1 MYLMRIFGI
10 ILLVVLLGC
19 TNANDNKSGTSD
31 PKNMDSLVTMRE
43 KDYLSDTTNVEFK
56 KNYVDALLKRGNQKL
71 KDFDMTIAFRDA
83 ATAFRLDS
91 VNFDVRMLYADALS
105 NKYPRSREDIMAAR
119 RHYDYL
125 TQKNSKSTKAIVGLG
140 STFNLEHESD
150 FEKAISYADKALKI
164 DKRYMDAYILKGST
178 YLKMGNMKL
187 AKSSYET
194 AIQQDNTFHLGYIM
208 LGALYQSEN
217 DPICIQYFQSAAELK
232 PTDAETL
239 FSLAYAQQ
247 IFGQPEKAML
257 TYRKMIKLK
266 QLTYQA
272 QALNQIGVIKQHNF
286 NQLDSAIYY
295 YNSATQ
301 SDSTLVEAWHNLG
314 TCYESKKDLSSAMRA
329 YGRALHFNPEF
340 DLSRKRADVLKYA
353 R

>member
-1 MYLMRIFGI
+1 MRILGL
-10 ILLVVLLGC
+10 ILLVVIFGC
-19 TNANDNKSGTSD
+19 NNSNNEQGNLKEPS
-31 PKNMDSLVTMRE
+31 NIDSLVAFRE
-43 KDYLSDTTNVEFK
+43 KAYLSDTTNQDIKQKYIE
-56 KNYVDALLKRGNQKL
+56 ALLKRGNQKI
-71 KDFDMTIAFRDA
+71 KDFDMTTAYRDA
-83 ATAFRLDS
+83 AKAFRLDS
-91 VNFDVRMLYADALS
+91 SSFDVRMLYADALS
-105 NKYPRSREDIMAAR
+105 NKYPRSREDILSAR
-119 RHYDYL
+119 RHYEYL
-125 TQKNSKSTKAIVGLG
+125 TVKNPASAKAFVGLG

-150 FEKAISYADKALKI
+150 YEKAINNADNALKI
-164 DKRYMDAYILKGST
+164 DKRFMDAYVLKGST
-178 YLKMGNMKL
+178 YLKLGNMKL

-194 AIQQDNTFHLGYIM
+194 AIQQDKTFHLGYIM

-217 DPICIQYFQSAAELK
+217 DQICIQYFQSAVELK
-232 PTDAETL
+232 PNDAETL

-266 QLTYQA
+266 QLNYQA
-272 QALNQIGVIKQHNF
+272 QALNQLGVIKQHNF

-314 TCYESKKDLSSAMRA
+314 TCYESQKDLSAAMRA

-340 DLSRKRADVLKYA
+340 ELSRKRADVLKYA

>member
-1 MYLMRIFGI
+1 MRIFGI
-10 ILLVVLLGC
+10 FLIVILFGC
-19 TNANDNKSGTSD
+19 NNSNDVKSVEAD
-31 PKNMDSLVTMRE
+31 PKNIDSLVALRE
-43 KDYLSDTTNVEFK
+43 KDYLSDTTNLEFK
-56 KNYVDALLKRGNQKL
+56 KSYVNALLKRGNQKL
-71 KDFDMTIAFRDA
+71 KDFDMTTAFRDA
-83 ATAFRLDS
+83 ATAFRMDS
-91 VNFDVRMLYADALS
+91 LNFDVRMLYADALS
-105 NKYPRSREDIMAAR
+105 NRYPRSREDVMAAR
-119 RHYDYL
+119 RHYEYL
-125 TQKNSKSTKAIVGLG
+125 TKKNAKSTKAIVGLG

-150 FEKAISYADKALKI
+150 FEKAISYADQALKI
-164 DKRYMDAYILKGST
+164 DKRYMDAYVLKGST

-217 DPICIQYFQSAAELK
+217 DEICIQYYQSAVELK

-239 FSLAYAQQ
+239 FALAYAQQ

-266 QLTYQA
+266 QLNYQA

-314 TCYESKKDLSSAMRA
+314 TCYESKKDLSGAMRA

-340 DLSRKRADVLKYA
+340 ELSRKRADVLKYA